1 MEVNKKNILWADDEI
16 ESLKPHIMFLEDKGY
31 NVIAVNSGEDAIDVC
46 SNKKIDVLL
55 IDEMMTR
62 CSSCIIICKGRP
74 SNSMSAT
81 RVRFPCSGTPIMTKW
96 LLLIM

>member
-55 IDEMMTR
+55 IDEMMTGLDGL
-62 CSSCIIICKGRP
+62 STVSIIKNKPID
-74 SNSMSAT
+74 M
-81 RVRFPCSGTPIMTKW
+81 VIRFSIIKR
-96 LLLIM
+96 